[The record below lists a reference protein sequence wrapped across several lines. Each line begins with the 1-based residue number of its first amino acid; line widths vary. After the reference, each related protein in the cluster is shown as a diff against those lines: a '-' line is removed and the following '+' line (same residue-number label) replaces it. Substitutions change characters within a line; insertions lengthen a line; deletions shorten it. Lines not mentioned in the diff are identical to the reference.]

1 MYPNKEM
8 TGLPASITV
17 VGGGVI
23 GLAAAFA
30 LVREGCR
37 VTVIDPEPNG
47 HKASTGNAGGIAVTE
62 VVPPSMPNLIWQ
74 VPRWLLDPLG
84 PLSIRPEYAPRL
96 LPWLVRF
103 LQAGKRSRAITIA
116 SALAAINRRSRSDT
130 GRMYA
135 AIGLEGDLHDE
146 GALAVYE
153 TMDGFKRDKQE
164 WDLRRE
170 FGITCEPIGA
180 EEARRMEPALGQK
193 TACAVWMP
201 QWSHVSDPRRIHQR
215 LLSYVE
221 ESGGRI
227 VKGEV
232 RHIVRDGADYIAIHG
247 NEERTRSAAIVI
259 AAGAW
264 SASLCSEIG
273 DRVSLETERGYNMTI
288 RNPNVVVNREI
299 IFAERK
305 FVATPLAIGLRV
317 GGAAE
322 FAGLNAPANY
332 ARSRALA
339 KQAKLY
345 LPDLNIDQ
353 GSEWMGHRPATPDG
367 LPVIGPSKQLPDV
380 YYAFGHG
387 HLGLTQAATTGVLIA
402 DLVARRRS
410 SIDITPYSIDRFQ

>member
-1 MYPNKEM
+1 
-8 TGLPASITV
+8 
-17 VGGGVI
+17 
-23 GLAAAFA
+23 
-30 LVREGCR
+30 
-37 VTVIDPEPNG
+37 
-47 HKASTGNAGGIAVTE
+47 
-62 VVPPSMPNLIWQ
+62 
-74 VPRWLLDPLG
+74 
-84 PLSIRPEYAPRL
+84 
-96 LPWLVRF
+96 
-103 LQAGKRSRAITIA
+103 
-116 SALAAINRRSRSDT
+116 
-130 GRMYA
+130 
-135 AIGLEGDLHDE
+135 
-146 GALAVYE
+146 
-153 TMDGFKRDKQE
+153 
-164 WDLRRE
+164 
-170 FGITCEPIGA
+170 
-180 EEARRMEPALGQK
+180 
-193 TACAVWMP
+193 
-201 QWSHVSDPRRIHQR
+201 
-215 LLSYVE
+215 
-221 ESGGRI
+221 
-227 VKGEV
+227 
-232 RHIVRDGADYIAIHG
+232 
-247 NEERTRSAAIVI
+247 
-259 AAGAW
+259 
-264 SASLCSEIG
+264 
-273 DRVSLETERGYNMTI
+273 MTI